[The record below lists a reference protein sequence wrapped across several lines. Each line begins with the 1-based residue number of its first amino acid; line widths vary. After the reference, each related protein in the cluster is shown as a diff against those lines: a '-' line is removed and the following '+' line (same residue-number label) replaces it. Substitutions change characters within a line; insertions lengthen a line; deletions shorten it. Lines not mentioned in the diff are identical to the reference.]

1 MNVTLDTYFFL
12 GIGGIG
18 MSALAKYYALKG
30 CCVLGYDAVKTD
42 LTQSLESLGIEVFYE
57 DNHTHLPDQLNSA
70 AVTKVVYTP
79 AVPQSSDWFSYFKA
93 NGFNM
98 VKRAALLGET
108 TELSFCYAVAGT
120 HGKTTTSAI
129 LAHLLDASGV
139 NITAFL
145 GGVAHN
151 FGSNLLLKD
160 TTITVVEADEFD
172 RSFLSLSPNV
182 ACITSTDA
190 DHLDIYKSAKALEDS
205 FYSFAGL
212 VPLKENLFVHEDVA
226 IPGISYG
233 ERASSDYFIS
243 DLKVVSSQTL
253 GTIHTPVETFEQVLF
268 PMPGKHNV
276 LNALVAFAMA
286 YSQGVPANDL
296 IKALSEFKGI
306 ARRFSYEINTPE
318 RVYIDDY
325 AHHPTAINAVYNTLR
340 AQYPNKKITAIFQPH
355 LYSRTQDFAHEFAA
369 SLSLFDT
376 LFLLDIY
383 PARELPIAG
392 VTSDWLLGMISIKKK
407 SKATVAEVLKSLKEN
422 PPEVLVSL
430 GAGDIGKQVVHFKE
444 ALL

>member
-30 CCVLGYDAVKTD
+30 CCVVGYDAVKTD

-57 DNHTHLPDQLNSA
+57 DNHTHLPDKLNSA

-79 AVPQSSDWFSYFKA
+79 AVPESSDWFSFFKA
-93 NGFNM
+93 NEFSM
-98 VKRAALLGET
+98 IKRAVLLGET
-108 TELSFCYAVAGT
+108 IDSSFCYAVAGT
-120 HGKTTTSAI
+120 HGKTTTSAM

-145 GGVAHN
+145 GGVALN
-151 FGSNLLLKD
+151 FDSNLLLKD
-160 TTITVVEADEFD
+160 TAITVVEADEFD
-172 RSFLSLSPNV
+172 RSFLNLSPDV

-205 FYSFAGL
+205 FHSFAGL
-212 VPLKENLFVHEDVA
+212 VPLKGNLFVHEDVA
-226 IPGISYG
+226 ISGISYG
-233 ERASSDYFIS
+233 ERESSDYFIS
-243 DLKVVSSQTL
+243 DLKVVSGQTL
-253 GTIHTPVETFEQVLF
+253 ACIHTPMETFKEVLF

-286 YSQGVPANDL
+286 YSQGVPAKDL
-296 IKALSEFKGI
+296 IKALSGFKGI
-306 ARRFSYEINTPE
+306 ARRFSYEINTLE
-318 RVYIDDY
+318 RVYVDDY
-325 AHHPTAINAVYNTLR
+325 AHHPTAINAIYNTLR

-355 LYSRTQDFAHEFAA
+355 LYSRTQDFAKEFAA
-369 SLSLFDT
+369 SLSLFDA

-383 PARELPIAG
+383 PAREQPIAG
-392 VTSDWLLGMISIKKK
+392 VTSEWLLGMISSEKK
-407 SKATVAEVLKSLKEN
+407 SKVSVAQALKSLKEN

>member
-1 MNVTLDTYFFL
+1 MNNTVDTYFFL

-18 MSALAKYYALKG
+18 MSALAKYFALKG
-30 CCVLGYDAVKTD
+30 FCVLGYDLNESDITK
-42 LTQSLESLGIEVFYE
+42 SLESLGIRVFYE
-57 DNHTHLPDQLNSA
+57 DNSALLPKEFNSP
-70 AVTKVVYTP
+70 AVTKVIYTP
-79 AVPQSSDWFSYFKA
+79 AVPQSSDWFSYFKT
-93 NGFNM
+93 NDFTM
-98 VKRAALLGET
+98 VKRAVLLGET

-120 HGKTTTSAI
+120 HGKTTTSAM
-129 LAHLLDASGV
+129 LAYLLDASGV

-145 GGVAHN
+145 GGIAHN

-160 TTITVVEADEFD
+160 TEITVVDADEFD
-172 RSFLSLSPNV
+172 RSFLNLFPNV

-205 FYSFAGL
+205 FHSFAAL
-212 VPLKENLFVHEDVA
+212 VPLRAHLFVHEDLD

-233 ERASSDYFIS
+233 ERESSDYYIS
-243 DLKVVSSQTL
+243 DLKVVSGQTL
-253 GTIHTPVETFEQVLF
+253 ANIHTPRETFKEVLF

-286 YSQGVPANDL
+286 YSQGVPAHGL
-296 IKALSEFKGI
+296 IKALSGFKGI
-306 ARRFSYEINTPE
+306 SRRFSYEINTPD
-318 RVYIDDY
+318 RVYVDDY
-325 AHHPTAINAVYNTLR
+325 AHHPTAINAIYQTLR

-369 SLSLFDT
+369 SLSQFDS

-383 PARELPIAG
+383 PAREQPIEG
-392 VTSDWLLGMISIKKK
+392 ITSEWLLGLISSKKK
-407 SKATVAEVLKSLKEN
+407 SKLSVAEVLKNLEEN

-430 GAGDIGKQVVHFKE
+430 GAGDIGKQVVHFKK